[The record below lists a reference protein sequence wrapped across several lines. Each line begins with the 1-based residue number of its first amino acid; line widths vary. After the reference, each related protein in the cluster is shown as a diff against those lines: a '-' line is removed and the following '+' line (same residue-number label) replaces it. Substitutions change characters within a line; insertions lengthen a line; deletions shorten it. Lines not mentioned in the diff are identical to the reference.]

1 MTDPGRAHRGQY
13 GSQRGH
19 ETQRGGGNQ
28 GRGNQG
34 RENQG
39 RENQGRENQG
49 RGNQGRGKQGGPF
62 ELLGLA
68 ASAGVTDEDVRAAWR
83 RIAAATHP
91 DRPDGGDPPR
101 FAAASAAYTTLR
113 TRSGRGEALAEMAGG
128 GGSATI
134 SPPHDAPLARQASAA
149 DALAGATAPGYQAP
163 GSQAPGYQAPGS
175 HAPGYQAPGYHLLS
189 RVVTRVR
196 QGRPAVLTVR
206 LAIVAAVG
214 AGSAA
219 LVGWAPATPA
229 LITGAVTWLLLTARN
244 DLAPPG

>member
-1 MTDPGRAHRGQY
+1 MTDPGRGRRGP
-13 GSQRGH
+13 H
-19 ETQRGGGNQ
+19 GNQ
-28 GRGNQG
+28 RSGGKQS
-34 RENQG
+34 
-39 RENQGRENQG
+39 
-49 RGNQGRGKQGGPF
+49 GRGKQSGPF
-62 ELLGLA
+62 ELLGLT

-101 FAAASAAYTTLR
+101 FAAASAAYTMLR
-113 TRSGRGEALAEMAGG
+113 TRSGRGEALAEMAGSG
-128 GGSATI
+128 GPAAI
-134 SPPHDAPLARQASAA
+134 SPPHDAPLARQTSAA

-163 GSQAPGYQAPGS
+163 GYQI
-175 HAPGYQAPGYHLLS
+175 PGYQAPGYHLLS
-189 RVVTRVR
+189 RVVARVR
-196 QGRPAVLTVR
+196 QGRAAVLTVR